1 MEHGDIREG
10 FSYAGMIGC
19 TDIVRRR
26 GQVPGARRSQ
36 GKYCRPPRHYDTQVR
51 FAVLICPHAVRVVLR
66 LEKSLE
72 LYKDSIMTNREAGIK
87 VVREMMGDE
96 AAAKLGASADSNT
109 FGAPIAAYAVD
120 QVFADIWTRP
130 GLDRRSRSLV
140 SMSVMIAMRQPH
152 EFAIHMGAGLNN
164 GLTLKEIEEVL
175 IQTLPYVGYP
185 AIATALAAAA
195 EVIKEHGL
203 DGDETYTGH
212 RGLL

>member
-1 MEHGDIREG
+1 
-10 FSYAGMIGC
+10 
-19 TDIVRRR
+19 
-26 GQVPGARRSQ
+26 
-36 GKYCRPPRHYDTQVR
+36 
-51 FAVLICPHAVRVVLR
+51 
-66 LEKSLE
+66 
-72 LYKDSIMTNREAGIK
+72 MTNREAGIN
-87 VVREMMGDE
+87 VVREMMGDQ
-96 AAAKLGASADSNT
+96 AAAKLSSSADSNT

-140 SMSVMIAMRQPH
+140 AMSVMIAMRQPH

-175 IQTLPYVGYP
+175 IQALPYVGYP

-195 EVIKEHGL
+195 EVIEERGL
-203 DGDETYTGH
+203 EVDKNYAGH